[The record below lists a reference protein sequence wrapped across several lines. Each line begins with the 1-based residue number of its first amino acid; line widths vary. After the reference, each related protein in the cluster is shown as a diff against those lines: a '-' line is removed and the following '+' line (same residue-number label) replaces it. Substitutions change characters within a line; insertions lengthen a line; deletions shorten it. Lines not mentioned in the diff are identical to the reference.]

1 MVQNAT
7 LFASGIIAFSML
19 LIFIRLI
26 KGPDLVDR
34 IIATD
39 IFSANLIGL
48 IILYSLLSDNMIY
61 LDIALVISL
70 IAFLGTMAFAYFL
83 IKE

>member
-1 MVQNAT
+1 MFQIVT
-7 LFASGIIAFSML
+7 LFASGIIVCSMV
-19 LIFIRLI
+19 LIFIRII

-34 IIATD
+34 IVATD
-39 IFSANLIGL
+39 VFSANLIGL
-48 IILYSLLSDNMIY
+48 LILYSLISGNLVY

>member
-1 MVQNAT
+1 MFQIAI
-7 LFASGIIAFSML
+7 LFASGIIVCSMI
-19 LIFIRLI
+19 LILIRII
-26 KGPDLVDR
+26 KGPDLADR

-48 IILYSLLSDNMIY
+48 IITYSLISNELIY
-61 LDIALVISL
+61 IDIALVVSL

>member
-1 MVQNAT
+1 MFQIVT
-7 LFASGIIAFSML
+7 LFASGIIVCSMI
-19 LIFIRLI
+19 LIFIRII

-34 IIATD
+34 IVATD

-48 IILYSLLSDNMIY
+48 LILYSLISDNLVY

>member
-1 MVQNAT
+1 MFQIVT
-7 LFASGIIAFSML
+7 LFASGIIVCSMV
-19 LIFIRLI
+19 LIFIRII

-34 IIATD
+34 IVATD

-48 IILYSLLSDNMIY
+48 LILYSLISDNLVY